1 MVVYEII
8 VDVIRILNLVA
19 LTQVN
24 FQKEIVNID
33 LQKIY
38 QPVNKN
44 VVLGNKLKALRV
56 ETLLTMDEAKTY
68 CQNAKAD
75 IFFCK
80 Y

>member
-1 MVVYEII
+1 MVVYEIV

-24 FQKEIVNID
+24 FQKEIGNID

-44 VVLGNKLKALRV
+44 VVYGNKFKS
-56 ETLLTMDEAKTY
+56 TPG
-68 CQNAKAD
+68 
-75 IFFCK
+75 
-80 Y
+80 